1 MTASNLAIC
10 VGPSILWSNDNQVMV
25 ETNYSK
31 NVSNVAQVRI
41 CKKRLQQIS
50 MSICL
55 RINMYFSLTLWYL
68 VNLLISIFFQVLIE
82 QYLSIYGDSTPA
94 IFNSDSA
101 TASATTSAAAAGS
114 SSSGAEDENGGGG
127 GVRKA
132 SVASTRSNASS
143 SAAGVGVGKSEFR
156 AIKRPGFVGRKGL
169 HVTSGWRAAF

>member
-41 CKKRLQQIS
+41 CKKVIADIHVHMLE
-50 MSICL
+50 
-55 RINMYFSLTLWYL
+55 NKHGTWLTC
-68 VNLLISIFFQVLIE
+68 LISIFFQVLIE

-101 TASATTSAAAAGS
+101 TASAAAAAGS
-114 SSSGAEDENGGGG
+114 SSSGAEDEAGGNG

-143 SAAGVGVGKSEFR
+143 SAAAGVGKS
-156 AIKRPGFVGRKGL
+156 
-169 HVTSGWRAAF
+169 